1 MTCDCVIKVEGT
13 ITRVSG
19 RDVGIYVSRECQ
31 HKLAPFLGRR
41 VTVLVLAEE
50 G

>member
-1 MTCDCVIKVEGT
+1 MPCDCIVRVEGT
-13 ITRVSG
+13 VTRVAG
-19 RDVGIYVSRECQ
+19 RNIGIYVSREYQ
-31 HKLAPFLGRR
+31 HKLEALLGRR